1 MANVKVESIKYHT
14 TDGKEYPVGATYSV
28 DESAVDN
35 LVTQGMAIRVDR
47 VDVAKRDAAAADKTV
62 KARAKASSTAVE
74 PMTTDSVGL
83 TSKPARAAKAPKAA
97 KTVKGKK

>member
-35 LVTQGMAIRVDR
+35 LAAQGMALRVDR
-47 VDVAKRDAAAADKTV
+47 AQVAKDQAAAAEKAA
-62 KARAKASSTAVE
+62 KARAKGSTAVA

-83 TSKPARAAKAPKAA
+83 TRKPGRPRTVKAPLALRA
-97 KTVKGKK
+97 GPKK